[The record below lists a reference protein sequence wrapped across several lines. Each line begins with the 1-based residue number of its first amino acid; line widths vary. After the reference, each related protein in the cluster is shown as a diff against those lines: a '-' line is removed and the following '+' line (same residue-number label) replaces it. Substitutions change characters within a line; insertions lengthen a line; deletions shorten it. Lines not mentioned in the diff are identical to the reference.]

1 MKNEDIV
8 NNEAV
13 TFLES
18 INIKNMLD
26 RKDEVLNFYKKSCD
40 DEHIIYVKI
49 ENFGK
54 SFLKSRYDR
63 FLKVSEDSIRDICK
77 DRDCSSWN
85 ILMDKSRLSNY
96 MDDSVRIKWEDMI
109 NKGEFL
115 EFNYKNIVN
124 VLSPLYESKKEMFN
138 RSILDFY
145 KCYSWDRVNNKPLKI
160 EKKIVIYGLVRCVV
174 YDSYKFDWDT
184 IATLDKLANICHI
197 LTGNVPVENTI
208 RGILYEQKEDG
219 KKSWDGHDF
228 NLILY
233 KNGNCH
239 VTFTNFSILNQIN
252 TAAFA
257 EHEKFLINENN

>member
-40 DEHIIYVKI
+40 DGHIIYVKI

-54 SFLKSRYDR
+54 SFLKHRYDR
-63 FLKVSEDSIRDICK
+63 FLKISEDSIRDICK

-85 ILMDKSRLSNY
+85 ILIDKSGLYNY
-96 MDDSVRIKWEDMI
+96 MNNSARIKWEDMI

-124 VLSPLYESKKEMFN
+124 VFSPLYERKKDMLN

-145 KCYSWDRVNNKPLKI
+145 KRYSWERVNNKPLKI
-160 EKKIVIYGLVRCVV
+160 EKKIVIYRLVRCAV
-174 YDSYKFDWDT
+174 YDSYSFDWDT

-197 LTGNVPVENTI
+197 LKGNAPVKNTMCD
-208 RGILYEQKEDG
+208 ILYEQKEDG
-219 KKSWDGHDF
+219 KNSWNGPDF
-228 NLILY
+228 NLIWY

-239 VTFTNFSILNQIN
+239 ITFTDLSILNQMN
-252 TAAFA
+252 MTAFA
-257 EHEKFLINENN
+257 EHERFLIN